1 MSLIDFYSMGNHSKT
16 SHQSERSC
24 EQKKFGLRKI
34 KKYIFKMLCIDEVT
48 SPPTSMP
55 CSQST
60 LDVSS
65 VQEALG
71 NTSLYMYIFTR

>member
-34 KKYIFKMLCIDEVT
+34 KKYIF
-48 SPPTSMP
+48 
-55 CSQST
+55 
-60 LDVSS
+60 
-65 VQEALG
+65 
-71 NTSLYMYIFTR
+71 